1 MISTFEIVVLKCIYF
16 PGLDYEQQ
24 TSYSLTLEAKD
35 GGNRT
40 TTANILVN
48 VIDVN
53 DNAPIFEQSEY
64 RRNIREG
71 SLSFQPEFFVK
82 VSLSLAVRKPSD
94 SLTV

>member
-1 MISTFEIVVLKCIYF
+1 MWYSIY
-16 PGLDYEQQ
+16 PLELDYEQQ
-24 TSYSLTLEAKD
+24 MSYSLTLEAKD

-53 DNAPIFEQSEY
+53 DNTPIFEHSEY

-71 SLSFQPEFFVK
+71 SENFQPQFFIK
-82 VSLSLAVRKPSD
+82 VIINI
-94 SLTV
+94 